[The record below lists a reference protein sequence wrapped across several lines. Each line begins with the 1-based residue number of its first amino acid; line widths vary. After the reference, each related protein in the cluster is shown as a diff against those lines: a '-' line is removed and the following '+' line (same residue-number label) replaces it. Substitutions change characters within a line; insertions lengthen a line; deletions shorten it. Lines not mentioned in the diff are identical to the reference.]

1 MFSRSLSQ
9 ISLPISFANGL
20 LVGLPNGS
28 PIGFRIGYPNGS
40 LDGLR
45 IGLPIGFVDGF
56 LGVLNG
62 SKGGY
67 SVLYTKLFQEGDT
80 GQLNTNFILPF
91 SPYFIR
97 ITISYI
103 VLCIT

>member
-1 MFSRSLSQ
+1 LFSRSLSQ
-9 ISLPISFANGL
+9 ISFANGL

-45 IGLPIGFVDGF
+45 IGFPIGFVDGF

-67 SVLYTKLFQEGDT
+67 NVLYTKL
-80 GQLNTNFILPF
+80 L
-91 SPYFIR
+91 
-97 ITISYI
+97 
-103 VLCIT
+103 